1 MSDELYEAV
10 ERFSIQT
17 CDGRIDDVSAI
28 KNIEKDFG
36 RGIALKVW
44 KICGGHK

>member
-1 MSDELYEAV
+1 MSDELYEAA

-28 KNIEKDFG
+28 KNIEKKYG
-36 RGIALKVW
+36 RDIALKVW
-44 KICGGHK
+44 NLCGGKK